1 MFSRAKL
8 DPASDWVLNN
18 LFSPFV
24 ARHARPFAIVDVVVA
39 IFLTFI
45 GVALLTIGDW
55 GGAFL
60 FVATAFMFWLAYVLV
75 RGTQSAR

>member
-1 MFSRAKL
+1 MVKGGRFDL
-8 DPASDWVLNN
+8 ASGWIRNN

-24 ARHARPFAIVDVVVA
+24 ARHARVFVGVDIAVA
-39 IFLTFI
+39 MFLTFI

-60 FVATAFMFWLAYVLV
+60 IIPTILMLWLAYVLFQ
-75 RGTQSAR
+75 GSPGES